1 MAHPLPIG
9 LCLPCP
15 RRERRVNV
23 DQVNPID
30 RIPAPGYTDPAMGLS
45 ERIEERARRLGF
57 DLVGVASAHPPR
69 EHVRAYRDWV
79 ARGDHGGM
87 AYMARPD
94 RIARREDPSIILP
107 GARSV
112 VCVAVNYCP
121 APPPPPANDRPRG
134 RISNYAWRQ
143 DYHDWMLPHLVELAA
158 FIRAEVGGGV
168 RHQAYVDTGPVL
180 ERAFAAQAGL
190 GFIGKNTCLIH
201 PRLGSWLF
209 LGEVL
214 VDVDLPRAG
223 QTIPPRC
230 GICTRCLQACPTGA
244 LAAPYRLD
252 ARRCISYLTIEH
264 KGPIPPNL
272 RPLLGEWIYGC
283 DICQE
288 VCPWQRF
295 ARPTAVS
302 AFQVVSLGH
311 AAPPLLDLMTLDEEG
326 FRRRFQ
332 GSPILRIGRERL
344 LRNVAVALGNVGGP
358 QAVPALATA
367 LTDPSPLVRDHAAWA
382 LAQIGGPEAARV
394 LDIAREREADP
405 SVRRALVV
413 ALEEVAA
420 R

>member
-1 MAHPLPIG
+1 MDSTGRREPRPCASAVRSNMAHPLPIG

-143 DYHDWMLPHLVELAA
+143 DYHDWMLPRLVELAA

-264 KGPIPPNL
+264 KG
-272 RPLLGEWIYGC
+272 
-283 DICQE
+283 
-288 VCPWQRF
+288 
-295 ARPTAVS
+295 
-302 AFQVVSLGH
+302 
-311 AAPPLLDLMTLDEEG
+311 
-326 FRRRFQ
+326 
-332 GSPILRIGRERL
+332 
-344 LRNVAVALGNVGGP
+344 
-358 QAVPALATA
+358 
-367 LTDPSPLVRDHAAWA
+367 
-382 LAQIGGPEAARV
+382 
-394 LDIAREREADP
+394 
-405 SVRRALVV
+405 
-413 ALEEVAA
+413 
-420 R
+420 